1 MSLIKDLFTSDSG
14 ASYIAMPIP
23 KNRQKCGRELQRLCA
38 EGR

>member
-23 KNRQKCGRELQRLCA
+23 KNGQKMRPRITTPLC
-38 EGR
+38 